1 MTTGKKVPVRA
12 VKRLS
17 EAIGYLELQMP
28 RHAADCLKGLD
39 DAGPLTAA
47 VEIIRGEAAR
57 RESRFDDAAEAFEH
71 AARILPENPGK
82 FVWLLLSRLYFET
95 GDTQRATETLARAR
109 GASPPPQTRP
119 DSN

>member
-1 MTTGKKVPVRA
+1 M
-12 VKRLS
+12 KRLS

-95 GDTQRATETLARAR
+95 GDTRRATETLARAR